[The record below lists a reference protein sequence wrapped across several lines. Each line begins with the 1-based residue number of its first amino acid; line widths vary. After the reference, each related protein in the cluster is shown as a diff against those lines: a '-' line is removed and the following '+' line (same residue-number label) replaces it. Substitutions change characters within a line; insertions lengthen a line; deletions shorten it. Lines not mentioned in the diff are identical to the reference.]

1 MTGPKMTCHNMQWNV
16 SPAFGFSMFISH
28 VPHLTDDN
36 GGMAWLIL
44 ALGMSAVHRLA
55 LLPSLALG

>member
-1 MTGPKMTCHNMQWNV
+1 M
-16 SPAFGFSMFISH
+16 SPRHSASRWSSPMS
-28 VPHLTDDN
+28 HLTDDN